1 MLARCRGAFLLFFL
15 SLALL
20 ATGCRNRSDLVESD
34 NRTKSM
40 LLQDA
45 LEQQRS
51 AEARVAALQA
61 ENDALR
67 KGAKIT
73 PEQAAATYGL
83 KRIVLGRGTG
93 GYDHDNIPGDE
104 LLQVVVE
111 PRDTDDHTIKSPGT
125 LQISALEITPQ
136 GLKVPLCTWDISAE
150 KLRASWKQ
158 GLFSTGYTLTMPW
171 KILPAVENVRIVVR
185 FVTPDQR
192 VYEADKDIKVRLVPG
207 AAEKRPQM
215 MPDLQPNL
223 CPTPTDG
230 VPFIVPTGR
239 VTTTTSNA
247 PPPPQSDWQPVTS
260 SNSRAPIG
268 SQNVVPAQDMVT
280 IGRPQPLDTPFPP

>member
-1 MLARCRGAFLLFFL
+1 MLARCRGAFFLLFLPLAFL
-15 SLALL
+15 V
-20 ATGCRNRSDLVESD
+20 TGCAHNRSDRVESD
-34 NRTKSM
+34 NRTKAM

-45 LEQQRS
+45 LEQQRIS
-51 AEARVAALQA
+51 EARIAALQA

-67 KGAKIT
+67 QGAKIT

-136 GLKVPLCTWDISAE
+136 GLKVPLCMWDIPPE
-150 KLRASWKQ
+150 QLRSSWKQ
-158 GLFSTGYTLTMPW
+158 GLLSTGYTLTLPW
-171 KILPAVENVRIVVR
+171 KVLPVVENVRVVVR

-207 AAEKRPQM
+207 AAQKRPEM
-215 MPDLQPNL
+215 LPNV
-223 CPTPTDG
+223 CPTPAES
-230 VPFIVPTGR
+230 VPLIVPTGR
-239 VTTTTSNA
+239 VTSSTSHSPA
-247 PPPPQSDWQPVTS
+247 PPRQDDWQPVTS
-260 SNSRAPIG
+260 SSFPSPSG
-268 SQNVVPAQDMVT
+268 PQTTVPAQDTVT
-280 IGRPQPLDTPFPP
+280 LGRPQPLDAPVLP